1 MRNYAFIGLGA
12 LGMSMLESISEVT
25 DQIIAIDKDPQ
36 IIDRVKDMVQT
47 AYVAD
52 VLDEDALVKIL
63 TEAVDVA
70 IIDIPSDLEASI
82 LVIYQL
88 KKLGVPEIIVKS
100 DSESRNEILKL
111 VGATRIVN
119 ADREAAARIAPLV
132 LATSLYNFMPI
143 GGDLVIAEVHNPK
156 DLVGK
161 TIIEADLRRKMG
173 INVIAARR
181 EGMQSYQDFD
191 RDYRLRED
199 DHLLV
204 AGKEKDVFAFSDLP
218 LAPTQKQR
226 GSTIGGVLK
235 TMFKMG
241 KAKSRKG

>member
-1 MRNYAFIGLGA
+1 
-12 LGMSMLESISEVT
+12 
-25 DQIIAIDKDPQ
+25 
-36 IIDRVKDMVQT
+36 
-47 AYVAD
+47 
-52 VLDEDALVKIL
+52 
-63 TEAVDVA
+63 
-70 IIDIPSDLEASI
+70 
-82 LVIYQL
+82 VIYQL

-241 KAKSRKG
+241 KAKSRKS